1 MTHLR
6 DLLTY
11 FIMWSSIT
19 VFCYTLFRFRLQA
32 YRPQLFFTMII
43 LTHTGY
49 VVPLLG
55 LESLRPLIY
64 TVIMLCCMI
73 LFFRLH
79 WLHAAVMVM
88 ATYAVCTFSVSA
100 IKMLLA
106 GWNYDAYLQLVGPLS
121 SRNRVIFAVYM
132 YLLTWFTYQ
141 YRLGFTFIPSYPA
154 ASSRGPVPLW
164 MKITIGLGTGSIA
177 VRILSFFAWKDLVP
191 FDFVV
196 VSLLCIV
203 LFYLFYKKE
212 TSE

>member
-6 DLLTY
+6 DILTY

-32 YRPQLFFTMII
+32 YRPQLFFTIVI

-49 VVPLLG
+49 AVPLLG
-55 LESLRPLIY
+55 LESFRPLIY
-64 TVIMLCCMI
+64 TVIMLGCII

-79 WLHAAVMVM
+79 WLYAAVMVM

-100 IKMLLA
+100 VKMLLA
-106 GWNYDAYLQLVGPLS
+106 GWSYDVYLQLTGPLS
-121 SRNRVIFAVYM
+121 SRNRVIFAAYM

-154 ASSRGPVPLW
+154 VSCPGPVPRW
-164 MKITIGLGTGSIA
+164 MKITIGLGMASIA
-177 VRILSFFAWKDLVP
+177 VRILSLLLWKDLVP
-191 FDFVV
+191 FDFGI
-196 VSLLCIV
+196 VSLMCIV